1 MVLMCIGS
9 IELIW
14 VAKYGKMEQKYPFW
28 AFSGDMYGY
37 ILGSDRFWPTCTGTC
52 QTCTGTP
59 CFVFPIS
66 TSFRNLAI
74 TCSFIILFE

>member
-28 AFSGDMYGY
+28 AFSGDMYRYTLNMYRY
-37 ILGSDRFWPTCTGTC
+37 ILGFGRFWPTCTGTC

-59 CFVFPIS
+59 CLFFLFRPVFVI
-66 TSFRNLAI
+66 
-74 TCSFIILFE
+74 